1 MNNSNIERFRNFLID
16 LLFFEQFI
24 KQFTGRTLLRFY
36 DIEAATACIAD
47 MMVYIDPFI
56 RLFIKITS

>member
-36 DIEAATACIAD
+36 DIEAA
-47 MMVYIDPFI
+47 
-56 RLFIKITS
+56 